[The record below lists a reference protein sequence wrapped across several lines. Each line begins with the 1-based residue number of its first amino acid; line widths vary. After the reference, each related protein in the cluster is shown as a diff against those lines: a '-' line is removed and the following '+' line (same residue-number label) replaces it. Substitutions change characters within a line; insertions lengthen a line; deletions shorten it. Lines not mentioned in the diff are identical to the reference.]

1 MRELYQVV
9 EVGPAWYQDNIPCQE
24 ACPVRTNCRGYLNL
38 AAAGEF
44 EKAWE
49 LALDPNPMASIC
61 GSVCAAPCETA
72 CRRKE
77 VDKPLSIRYVKKFL
91 SDWTHQNVRVDGHGY
106 TQPAAPVFGKPSGRV
121 AVVGA
126 GCAGLSAASD
136 LAKLGFGVTVLDALD
151 QAGGTALAGVPPFR
165 LPREVI
171 DRDING
177 IVNDNVE
184 LRLSTYVGRDVTLR
198 QLRDEYDAV
207 LITAGCFEPN
217 YPPDIKNLDAAGV
230 MGGIVF
236 LERAYRGRPVEVGK
250 RVIVLGGG
258 YTAMDCASTSWR
270 LGADEVFIVYRRG
283 REEMVVDEEELGET
297 EREGI
302 NFVYL
307 AGPVEVTLDEKGH
320 ASGVKFV
327 RNKLGEP
334 DKSGRRSP
342 EPIPG
347 SEFVIPCDN
356 VLLALSQN
364 PDTTWLADIP
374 EFRVKRAR
382 DLGIDAETYQ
392 SVVPKI
398 FFAGDY
404 RTGPTTIIEAVADG
418 RSAAQQI
425 ARFLD
430 PIAIAVNVPE
440 YHEIVT
446 LRRSSTPDN
455 VGQIALE
462 GELARIYHNMSV
474 DYDRIPRQEMPK
486 LQKKDRRGLFLEVNQ
501 GYTEAQAV
509 AESDRCLK
517 CNFNIEIIGELCIIC
532 GGCVDVCPMD
542 VIHMVDMSDIVDDGA
557 IPGVGEAKKW
567 DKGVAFFL
575 DETAC
580 IRCALCIIRCPTDA
594 ITMNRYGAVMPSIGK
609 TLPKESI
616 DDEIHLDLTIGAK
629 KAARPLP
636 LYDPALAAG
645 YKPITNGGMNGNG
658 KNGHNGNGHRGPGSE
673 VLAGTQHG
681 APSDQST
688 RKEKA
693 H

>member
-24 ACPVRTNCRGYLNL
+24 ACPVKTNCRGYLNL

-44 EKAWE
+44 EKGWE

-91 SDWTHQNVRVDGHGY
+91 SDWAHENVELDGGRRY
-106 TQPAAPVFGKPSGRV
+106 TQPPPPVFGPPRGKV

-136 LAKLGFGVTVLDALD
+136 LAKLGFGITVFDALD
-151 QAGGTALAGVPPFR
+151 QAGGTQLAGVPPFR

-177 IVNDNVE
+177 IVNENVE
-184 LRLSTYVGRDVTLR
+184 LRLSTYVGRDVSLR
-198 QLRDEYDAV
+198 QLHDEYDAV
-207 LITAGCFEPN
+207 LVAAGCFEPN
-217 YPPDIKNLDAAGV
+217 YPRIKGEDAAGV
-230 MGGIVF
+230 MAGIVF
-236 LERAYRGRPVEVGK
+236 LERAYRGRPLEVGK

-270 LGADEVFIVYRRG
+270 LGADHVVIAYRRS
-283 REEMVVDEEELGET
+283 RDEMVVDEEELTET
-297 EREGI
+297 EREGME
-302 NFVYL
+302 FVYL
-307 AGPVEVTLDEKGH
+307 ISPVEILTDPNGH
-320 ASGVKFV
+320 VRGAVFV

-334 DKSGRRSP
+334 DKSGRRAP
-342 EPIPG
+342 EPIQG
-347 SEFVIPCDN
+347 SEFEIPCDT
-356 VLLALSQN
+356 VLLALGQA
-364 PDTTWLADIP
+364 PDTTWLAADFP
-374 EFRVKRAR
+374 EFRVKRWTEIKV
-382 DLGIDAETYQ
+382 DPETYQ
-392 SVVPKI
+392 TVVPKVFI
-398 FFAGDY
+398 AGDY
-404 RTGPTTIIEAVADG
+404 RTAPSTIIEAVADG

-430 PIAIAVNVPE
+430 ENAVAVNVPE
-440 YHEIVT
+440 YHEVVT

-455 VGQIALE
+455 IGMIALE
-462 GELARIYHNMSV
+462 GELARVYHNMSV

-486 LQKKDRRGLFLEVNQ
+486 LAKQDRRGLFLEVNQ
-501 GYTEAQAV
+501 GYTDAQAV

-542 VIHMVDMSDIVDDGA
+542 VIHMVDMSDIVDDGS
-557 IPGVGEAKKW
+557 IPAVAGAKKW
-567 DKGVAFFL
+567 ENGVAFFL

-594 ITMNRYGAVMPSIGK
+594 ITMNRYGTVMPAVGNV
-609 TLPKESI
+609 LPKESI
-616 DDEIHLDLTIGAK
+616 DDEIHLDLTVGAK
-629 KAARPLP
+629 KAVRPLP
-636 LYDPALAAG
+636 LYDPSLAAG
-645 YKPITNGGMNGNG
+645 YKPVL
-658 KNGHNGNGHRGPGSE
+658 NGHGLNGNGHNKSGG
-673 VLAGTQHG
+673 H
-681 APSDQST
+681 AP
-688 RKEKA
+688 RPAREKELT

>member
-9 EVGPAWYQDNIPCQE
+9 EVGPAWYQENIPCQE
-24 ACPVRTNCRGYLNL
+24 ACPVKTNCRGYLNL

-44 EKAWE
+44 EKGWE

-91 SDWTHQNVRVDGHGY
+91 SDWAHENVELDGGRRY
-106 TQPAAPVFGKPSGRV
+106 TQPPPPVFGPPRGKV
-121 AVVGA
+121 AIVGA

-136 LAKLGFGVTVLDALD
+136 LAKLGFGITVFDALD
-151 QAGGTALAGVPPFR
+151 QAGGTQLAGVPPFR

-177 IVNDNVE
+177 IVDENVE
-184 LRLSTYVGRDVTLR
+184 LRLSTYVGRDISLR
-198 QLRDEYDAV
+198 QLHDEYDAV
-207 LITAGCFEPN
+207 LVAAGCFEPN
-217 YPPDIKNLDAAGV
+217 YPRIKGEDAPGV
-230 MGGIVF
+230 MAGIVF
-236 LERAYRGRPVEVGK
+236 LERAYRGRPLEVGK

-270 LGADEVFIVYRRG
+270 LGADNVYVVYRRS
-283 REEMVVDEEELGET
+283 RDEMVVDEEELTET
-297 EREGI
+297 EREGME
-302 NFVYL
+302 FVYL
-307 AGPVEVTLDEKGH
+307 ASPAEILTDPAGH
-320 ASGVKFV
+320 VRGVVFV

-334 DKSGRRSP
+334 DKSGRRAP
-342 EPIPG
+342 EPIQG
-347 SEFVIPCDN
+347 SEFEIPCDT
-356 VLLALSQN
+356 VLLALGQA
-364 PDTTWLADIP
+364 PDTTWLAADFP
-374 EFRVKRAR
+374 EFRVKRWTEIKV
-382 DLGIDAETYQ
+382 DPETYQ
-392 SVVPKI
+392 TVVPKVFI
-398 FFAGDY
+398 AGDY
-404 RTGPTTIIEAVADG
+404 RTAPTTIIEAVADG

-430 PIAIAVNVPE
+430 ENAVAVNVPE
-440 YHEIVT
+440 YHEVVT

-455 VGQIALE
+455 IGMIALE
-462 GELARIYHNMSV
+462 GEMARIYHNMSV

-486 LQKKDRRGLFLEVNQ
+486 LSKQDRRGLFLEVNQ
-501 GYTEAQAV
+501 GYTEMQAV

-542 VIHMVDMSDIVDDGA
+542 VIHMVDMSDVVDDGS
-557 IPGVGEAKKW
+557 IPAVAEAKKW
-567 DKGVAFFL
+567 QNGVAFFL

-594 ITMNRYGAVMPSIGK
+594 ITMNRYGAVLPAMGNV
-609 TLPKESI
+609 LPKESI
-616 DDEIHLDLTIGAK
+616 DDEIHLDLTVGAK
-629 KAARPLP
+629 KAVRPLP
-636 LYDPALAAG
+636 LYDPSLAAG
-645 YKPITNGGMNGNG
+645 YKPILNGQGPRTNG
-658 KNGHNGNGHRGPGSE
+658 HTPD
-673 VLAGTQHG
+673 V
-681 APSDQST
+681 
-688 RKEKA
+688 KEKELT

>member
-9 EVGPAWYQDNIPCQE
+9 EVGPAWYQENIPCQE

-77 VDKPLSIRYVKKFL
+77 VDKPLSIRYMKKFL
-91 SDWTHQNVRVDGHGY
+91 SDWTHQNITVNGRAY
-106 TQPAAPVFGKPSGRV
+106 TQPAPPVFGPPRGKV
-121 AVVGA
+121 AIVGA
-126 GCAGLSAASD
+126 GCAGLGAASD

-177 IVNDNVE
+177 IVNENVE

-198 QLRDEYDAV
+198 QLHDEYDAV
-207 LITAGCFEPN
+207 LVTAGCFEPN
-217 YPPDIKNLDAAGV
+217 YPGIPGEDADGV
-230 MGGIVF
+230 MAGIVF
-236 LERAYRGRPVEVGK
+236 LERAYRGRPLEVGK
-250 RVIVLGGG
+250 RVVVLGGG

-270 LGADEVFIVYRRG
+270 LGADDVYIVYRRS
-283 REEMVVDEEELGET
+283 RDEMVVDEEELGET
-297 EREGI
+297 EREGMR
-302 NFVYL
+302 FVYL
-307 AGPVEVTLDEKGH
+307 ASPVAILTNDAGH
-320 ASGVKFV
+320 VRGVRFI

-342 EPIPG
+342 EPIEG
-347 SEFVIPCDN
+347 SEFDIECDT
-356 VLLALSQN
+356 VLLALGQA
-364 PDTTWLADIP
+364 PDTTFLAEFP
-374 EFRVKRAR
+374 EFRVKRWR
-382 DLGIDAETYQ
+382 DVKLDADTYQ
-392 SVVPKI
+392 TVVPKV
-398 FFAGDY
+398 FMAGDY
-404 RTGPTTIIEAVADG
+404 RTGPTTIIEAVAEG

-430 PIAIAVNVPE
+430 PLAVAVNIPE

-455 VGQIALE
+455 VGQIAGE

-486 LQKKDRRGLFLEVNQ
+486 LAKKERRGLFLEVNQ
-501 GYTEAQAV
+501 GYSEAQAV
-509 AESDRCLK
+509 AEGDRCLK

-567 DKGVAFFL
+567 DRGVAFFL

-580 IRCALCIIRCPTDA
+580 IRCALCVIRCPTDA
-594 ITMNRYGAVMPSIGK
+594 ITMNRYGAVMPTIGK

-616 DDEIHLDLTIGAK
+616 DDEIHLDLTVASRKSI
-629 KAARPLP
+629 RPLP
-636 LYDPALAAG
+636 MYDPALAAG
-645 YKPITNGGMNGNG
+645 YKPASNGHANGNG
-658 KNGHNGNGHRGPGSE
+658 ANGHNGKPARE
-673 VLAGTQHG
+673 
-681 APSDQST
+681 
-688 RKEKA
+688 KEREA
-693 H
+693 VH

>member
-9 EVGPAWYQDNIPCQE
+9 EVAPSWYQDNIPCQE

-61 GSVCAAPCETA
+61 GSVCAAPCESA

-77 VDKPLSIRYVKKFL
+77 IDKPLSIRYVKKFL
-91 SDWTHQNVRVDGHGY
+91 SDWTHENVRVDGHAY
-106 TQPAAPVFGKPSGRV
+106 TQPPSPVFGRPSQRV
-121 AVVGA
+121 AIVGA

-136 LAKLGFGVTVLDALD
+136 LAKAGFGCTIFDALEA
-151 QAGGTALAGVPPFR
+151 AGGTQLAGVPPFR

-171 DRDING
+171 DRDLSG
-177 IVNDNVE
+177 VVNANVE
-184 LRLSTYVGRDVTLR
+184 LRLSTYVGKDVSLK
-198 QLRDEYDAV
+198 QLHDEYDAV

-217 YPPDIKNLDAAGV
+217 YPSEIENLDAPGV
-230 MGGIVF
+230 MAGIVF
-236 LERAYRGRPVEVGK
+236 LERAYRDRPVEVGK
-250 RVIVLGGG
+250 RVVVLGGG

-270 LGADEVFIVYRRG
+270 LGADEVYIVYRRG

-297 EREGI
+297 EREDI
-302 NFVYL
+302 RFVYL
-307 AGPVEVTLDEKGH
+307 ASPVAVLVDGNGH
-320 ASGVKFV
+320 ARAVKFV
-327 RNKLGEP
+327 RNKLGDP
-334 DKSGRRSP
+334 DRSGRRSP

-347 SEFVIPCDN
+347 SEFEIPCET

-364 PDTTWLADIP
+364 PDVTWLADIP

-382 DLGIDAETYQ
+382 DLGIDPETYQ
-392 SVVPKI
+392 TKVKKI
-398 FFAGDY
+398 FIAGDY
-404 RTGPTTIIEAVADG
+404 RTGPATIIEAVAEG
-418 RSAAQQI
+418 RSAAQQVM
-425 ARFLD
+425 RFLD
-430 PIAIAVNVPE
+430 PAAAAVNVPE

-455 VGQIALE
+455 TGQIAGE
-462 GELARIYHNMSV
+462 GELARVYHNMSV

-486 LQKKDRRGLFLEVNQ
+486 LAKHERRGLFLEVNR
-501 GYTEAQAV
+501 GYEVAQAV

-557 IPGVGEAKKW
+557 IPAVGEAKKW
-567 DKGVAFFL
+567 EKGVAFYL

-616 DDEIHLDLTIGAK
+616 DDEIHLDLTVAGRKSI
-629 KAARPLP
+629 RPLP
-636 LYDPALAAG
+636 MYDPALASG
-645 YKPITNGGMNGNG
+645 FKDIQNG
-658 KNGHNGNGHRGPGSE
+658 NGNGHHR
-673 VLAGTQHG
+673 
-681 APSDQST
+681 
-688 RKEKA
+688 A
-693 H
+693 HANEMGRQRELTAKKL

>member
-1 MRELYQVV
+1 VK
-9 EVGPAWYQDNIPCQE
+9 
-24 ACPVRTNCRGYLNL
+24 TNCRGYLNL

-91 SDWTHQNVRVDGHGY
+91 SDWTHENIRNDGHAY
-106 TQPAAPVFGKPSGRV
+106 TQPPPPVFGPPRGRV

-136 LAKLGFGVTVLDALD
+136 LAKLGFGVTIFDALD
-151 QAGGTALAGVPPFR
+151 QAGGTTLAGVPPFR

-171 DRDING
+171 DRDVAG
-177 IVNDNVE
+177 VVNENVQ
-184 LRLSTYVGRDVTLR
+184 LRLSTYVGRDVTLK
-198 QLRDEYDAV
+198 QLHDEYDAV
-207 LITAGCFEPN
+207 MVAAGCFEPN
-217 YPPDIKNLDAAGV
+217 YPRIPGEDADGV

-250 RVIVLGGG
+250 RVIVLGSG

-270 LGADEVFIVYRRG
+270 LGAEEIYVIVRRS
-283 REEMVVDEEELGET
+283 RDEMVVDEEELTET

-302 NFVYL
+302 QFVYL
-307 AGPVEVTLDEKGH
+307 VSPVEVLVDERGH
-320 ASGVKFV
+320 ARGVKFV

-342 EPIPG
+342 VAIAG
-347 SEFVIPCDN
+347 TEFDIPCDS
-356 VLLALSQN
+356 VLLALGQA
-364 PDTTWLADIP
+364 PETTWLNEFP
-374 EFRVKRAR
+374 EFRVKRWQ
-382 DLGIDAETYQ
+382 DIKVDPDTYQ
-392 SVVPKI
+392 TVVPKI
-398 FFAGDY
+398 FICGDF
-404 RTGPTTIIEAVADG
+404 RTAPTTIIEAVADG
-418 RSAAQQI
+418 RSAAQQV

-430 PIAIAVNVPE
+430 PMADAVDVPP

-455 VGQIALE
+455 VGLIANA
-462 GELARIYHNMSV
+462 GELARVYHNMSV

-501 GYTEAQAV
+501 GYTEAQAI

-542 VIHMVDMSDIVDDGA
+542 VIHMVDMSDVVDDGA
-557 IPGVGEAKKW
+557 IPAVGEAKKW
-567 DKGVAFFL
+567 DQGVAFFL

-580 IRCALCIIRCPTDA
+580 IRCALCVIRCPTDA
-594 ITMNRYGAVMPSIGK
+594 ITMNRYGAVLPAVGK
-609 TLPKESI
+609 ALPKESI
-616 DDEIHLDLTIGAK
+616 DDEVHLDLTVGARK
-629 KAARPLP
+629 TMRPLP
-636 LYDPALAAG
+636 MYDPKRAPG
-645 YKPITNGGMNGNG
+645 YKPVM
-658 KNGHNGNGHRGPGSE
+658 NGHNGQHVHEREPE
-673 VLAGTQHG
+673 VIH
-681 APSDQST
+681 
-688 RKEKA
+688 
-693 H
+693 

>member
-9 EVGPAWYQDNIPCQE
+9 EVAPSWYQDNIPCQE

-61 GSVCAAPCETA
+61 GSVCAAPCESA

-77 VDKPLSIRYVKKFL
+77 IDKPLSIRYVKKFL
-91 SDWTHQNVRVDGHGY
+91 SDWTHANVRVDGHGY
-106 TQPAAPVFGKPSGRV
+106 TQPPPPVYGRPSQRV
-121 AVVGA
+121 AIVGA

-136 LAKLGFGVTVLDALD
+136 LAKAGFGCTVFDALEA
-151 QAGGTALAGVPPFR
+151 AGGTQLAGVPPFR

-177 IVNDNVE
+177 VVNANVE
-184 LRLSTYVGRDVTLR
+184 LRLSTYVGKDVSLKK
-198 QLRDEYDAV
+198 LHDEYDAV

-217 YPPDIKNLDAAGV
+217 YLGIPGEEADGV
-230 MGGIVF
+230 MAGIVF
-236 LERAYRGRPVEVGK
+236 LERAYRERPVEVGK
-250 RVIVLGGG
+250 RVVVLGGG

-270 LGADEVFIVYRRG
+270 LGAEHVNIVYRRG
-283 REEMVVDEEELGET
+283 PEEVVVDEEELGET
-297 EREGI
+297 QREDV

-307 AGPVEVTLDEKGH
+307 ASPVEFLVNAKNH
-320 ASGVKFV
+320 VRAVKFV
-327 RNKLGEP
+327 RNKLGDP
-334 DKSGRRSP
+334 DSTGRRAP
-342 EPIPG
+342 EAIAG
-347 SEFVIPCDN
+347 SEFEIPCET
-356 VLLALSQN
+356 VLLALGQA
-364 PDTTWLADIP
+364 PDITWLADIP

-382 DLGIDAETYQ
+382 DLGIDPETYQ
-392 SVVPKI
+392 TKVPKI
-398 FFAGDY
+398 FMAGDY
-404 RTGPTTIIEAVADG
+404 RTGATTIIEAVADG
-418 RSAAQQI
+418 RSAAQQVM
-425 ARFLD
+425 RFLD
-430 PIAIAVNVPE
+430 PSAAAVSVPE

-455 VGQIALE
+455 IGQISGE
-462 GELARIYHNMSV
+462 GELARVYHNMSV

-486 LQKKDRRGLFLEVNQ
+486 LAKQERRGLFLEVNQ
-501 GYTEAQAV
+501 GYEVAQAV

-517 CNFNIEIIGELCIIC
+517 CNFNIEIVGELCIIC

-557 IPGVGEAKKW
+557 IPAVGEAKKW
-567 DKGVAFFL
+567 EQGVAFYL

-594 ITMNRYGAVMPSIGK
+594 ITMNRYGAVMPSVGK

-616 DDEIHLDLTIGAK
+616 DDEIHLDLTV
-629 KAARPLP
+629 AARKSIRPLP
-636 LYDPALAAG
+636 LYDPVLASG
-645 YKPITNGGMNGNG
+645 FKGIQNGNG
-658 KNGHNGNGHRGPGSE
+658 NGRHRANGHDHDRE
-673 VLAGTQHG
+673 RELA
-681 APSDQST
+681 ST
-688 RKEKA
+688 KQ
-693 H
+693 

>member
-24 ACPVRTNCRGYLNL
+24 ACPVKTNCRGYLNL

-44 EKAWE
+44 EKGWE

-91 SDWTHQNVRVDGHGY
+91 SDWAHENVELDGGRRY
-106 TQPAAPVFGKPSGRV
+106 TQPPPPVFGPPRGKV

-136 LAKLGFGVTVLDALD
+136 LAKLGFGITVFDALD
-151 QAGGTALAGVPPFR
+151 QAGGTQLAGVPPFR

-177 IVNDNVE
+177 IVNENVE
-184 LRLSTYVGRDVTLR
+184 LRLSTYVGRDVSLR
-198 QLRDEYDAV
+198 QLHDEYDAV
-207 LITAGCFEPN
+207 LVAAGCFEPN
-217 YPPDIKNLDAAGV
+217 YPRIKGEDAAGV
-230 MGGIVF
+230 MAGIVF
-236 LERAYRGRPVEVGK
+236 LERAYRGRPLEVGK

-270 LGADEVFIVYRRG
+270 LGADHVVIAYRRS
-283 REEMVVDEEELGET
+283 RDEMVVDEEELTET
-297 EREGI
+297 EREGME
-302 NFVYL
+302 FVYL
-307 AGPVEVTLDEKGH
+307 ISPVEILTDPNGH
-320 ASGVKFV
+320 VRGAVFV

-334 DKSGRRSP
+334 DKSGRRAP
-342 EPIPG
+342 EPIQG
-347 SEFVIPCDN
+347 SEFEIPCDT
-356 VLLALSQN
+356 VLLALGQA
-364 PDTTWLADIP
+364 PDTTWLAADFP
-374 EFRVKRAR
+374 EFRVKRWTEIKV
-382 DLGIDAETYQ
+382 DPETYQ
-392 SVVPKI
+392 TVVPKVFI
-398 FFAGDY
+398 AGDY
-404 RTGPTTIIEAVADG
+404 RTAPSTIIEAVADG

-430 PIAIAVNVPE
+430 ENAVAVNVPE
-440 YHEIVT
+440 YHEVVT

-455 VGQIALE
+455 IGMIALE
-462 GELARIYHNMSV
+462 GELARVYHNMSV

-486 LQKKDRRGLFLEVNQ
+486 LAKQDRRGLFLEVNQ
-501 GYTEAQAV
+501 GYTDAQAV

-542 VIHMVDMSDIVDDGA
+542 VIHMVDMSDIVDDGS
-557 IPGVGEAKKW
+557 IPAVAGAKKW
-567 DKGVAFFL
+567 ENGVAFFL

-594 ITMNRYGAVMPSIGK
+594 ITMNRYGTVMPAVGNV
-609 TLPKESI
+609 LPKESI
-616 DDEIHLDLTIGAK
+616 DDEIHLDLTVGAK
-629 KAARPLP
+629 KAVRPLP
-636 LYDPALAAG
+636 LYDPSLAAG
-645 YKPITNGGMNGNG
+645 YKPVL
-658 KNGHNGNGHRGPGSE
+658 NGHGLNGNGHNKSGGP
-673 VLAGTQHG
+673 
-681 APSDQST
+681 AP
-688 RKEKA
+688 RPAREKELT

>member
-91 SDWTHQNVRVDGHGY
+91 SDWTHENVRLDGRSY
-106 TQPAAPVFGKPSGRV
+106 TQPPSPVWGPARGKV
-121 AVVGA
+121 AVIGA
-126 GCAGLSAASD
+126 GCAGPGAGSSRAR
-136 LAKLGFGVTVLDALD
+136 LGLGVTVSDALD
-151 QAGGTALAGVPPFR
+151 QAGGTTLAGVPPFR

-171 DRDING
+171 DRDIAG
-177 IVNDNVE
+177 IVNENVE
-184 LRLSTYVGRDVTLR
+184 LKLSTYVGRDIKLR
-198 QLRDEYDAV
+198 ELYERYDAV

-217 YPPDIKNLDAAGV
+217 YIGIPGEEAEGV
-230 MGGIVF
+230 MAGIVF
-236 LERAYRGRPVEVGK
+236 LERAYRGRPVDVGK
-250 RVIVLGGG
+250 RVVVLGGG

-270 LGADEVFIVYRRG
+270 LGAEDIYIVYRRS
-283 REEMVVDEEELGET
+283 RDEMVVDEEELGET
-297 EREGI
+297 AREGME
-302 NFVYL
+302 FVYL
-307 AGPVEVTLDEKGH
+307 ASPTEVLTDAEGH
-320 ASGVKFV
+320 VRGVTFV
-327 RNKLGEP
+327 RNRLGSP
-334 DKSGRRSP
+334 DASGRRAP
-342 EPIPG
+342 EPIEG
-347 SEFVIPCDN
+347 SEFEIPCET
-356 VLLALSQN
+356 VLLALGQA
-364 PDTTWLADIP
+364 PDRTFMNDFEP
-374 EFRVKRAR
+374 FRVKRWR
-382 DLGIDAETYQ
+382 DVKVDPEAFQTEVE
-392 SVVPKI
+392 SI
-398 FFAGDY
+398 FIAGDY
-404 RTGPTTIIEAVADG
+404 RTGPTTIIEAVAEG
-418 RSAAQQI
+418 RAAAQQI
-425 ARFLD
+425 ARYLD
-430 PIAIAVNVPE
+430 PIAASVDVPE

-455 VGQIALE
+455 LGQIAAE
-462 GELARIYHNMSV
+462 GELARVYHNMSV

-486 LQKKDRRGLFLEVNQ
+486 LSKKDRRGLFLEVNQ
-501 GYTEAQAV
+501 GYHEAQAV

-557 IPGVGEAKKW
+557 IPGVSEAKKW
-567 DKGVAFFL
+567 DQGVAFFL

-594 ITMNRYGAVMPSIGK
+594 ITMNRYGAVMPALGK

-616 DDEIHLDLTIGAK
+616 DDEVHLDLTIGSRK
-629 KAARPLP
+629 TMRPLP
-636 LYDPALAAG
+636 MYDPALAAG
-645 YKPITNGGMNGNG
+645 YKPITNGHLNGNG
-658 KNGHNGNGHRGPGSE
+658 R
-673 VLAGTQHG
+673 
-681 APSDQST
+681 
-688 RKEKA
+688 
-693 H
+693 

>member
-24 ACPVRTNCRGYLNL
+24 ACPVKTNCRGYLNL

-44 EKAWE
+44 EKGWE

-91 SDWTHQNVRVDGHGY
+91 SDWTHQNIQVDGHSY
-106 TQPAAPVFGKPSGRV
+106 TQPPAPVFGPPRGKV
-121 AVVGA
+121 AIVGA
-126 GCAGLSAASD
+126 GCAGLAAASD
-136 LAKLGFGVTVLDALD
+136 LSKLGFGVTVYDALD

-177 IVNDNVE
+177 IVNENVE
-184 LRLSTYVGRDVTLR
+184 LRLSTYVGKDVSIR
-198 QLRDEYDAV
+198 QLHDDNDAV
-207 LITAGCFEPN
+207 LVSAGCFEPN
-217 YPPDIKNLDAAGV
+217 YPRIPGEDSAGV
-230 MGGIVF
+230 MAGIVF
-236 LERAYRGRPVEVGK
+236 LERAYRGRPLEVGK
-250 RVIVLGGG
+250 RVVVLGGG

-270 LGADEVFIVYRRG
+270 LGAEEVFIVYRRS
-283 REEMVVDEEELGET
+283 RDEMVVDEEELTET
-297 EREGI
+297 EREGMQ
-302 NFVYL
+302 FVYL
-307 AGPVEVTLDEKGH
+307 ASPTAVKAD
-320 ASGVKFV
+320 ASGHVSGVEFV

-334 DKSGRRSP
+334 DKSGRRAP

-347 SEFVIPCDN
+347 SEFVVPCDT
-356 VLLALSQN
+356 VLLALGQA
-364 PDTTWLADIP
+364 PDTTWLAQDFP
-374 EFRVKRAR
+374 EFRVKRWNEIKVDR
-382 DLGIDAETYQ
+382 ETYQ
-392 SVVPKI
+392 TVVPKI
-398 FFAGDY
+398 FMGGDY
-404 RTGPTTIIEAVADG
+404 RTAPTTIIEAVADG

-430 PIAIAVNVPE
+430 ENAVAVNVPE
-440 YHEIVT
+440 YHEVVT

-455 VGQIALE
+455 IGLISLE
-462 GELARIYHNMSV
+462 GELARVYHNMSV

-486 LQKKDRRGLFLEVNQ
+486 LAKQERRGLFLEVNQ

-542 VIHMVDMSDIVDDGA
+542 VIHMVDMSDIVDDGS
-557 IPGVGEAKKW
+557 IPAVGQAKKW
-567 DKGVAFFL
+567 QNGVAFFL

-594 ITMNRYGAVMPSIGK
+594 ITMNRYGTVMPAVGNV
-609 TLPKESI
+609 LPKESI
-616 DDEIHLDLTIGAK
+616 DDEIHLDLTVAAK

-636 LYDPALAAG
+636 LYDPALAPG
-645 YKPITNGGMNGNG
+645 YKPAL
-658 KNGHNGNGHRGPGSE
+658 NGHPGGNGHHAHVDE
-673 VLAGTQHG
+673 
-681 APSDQST
+681 
-688 RKEKA
+688 KELVR

>member
-9 EVGPAWYQDNIPCQE
+9 EVGPAWYQENIPCQE

-61 GSVCAAPCETA
+61 GSVCAAPCESA

-91 SDWTHQNVRVDGHGY
+91 SDWAHDNVTIDGRPY
-106 TQPAAPVFGKPSGRV
+106 TQPTPPVFGVPTKKV
-121 AVVGA
+121 AIVGA
-126 GCAGLSAASD
+126 GCAGLAAASD
-136 LAKLGFGVTVLDALD
+136 LAKQGFGVTVLDALD
-151 QAGGTALAGVPPFR
+151 QAGGTPLAGVPPFR

-171 DRDING
+171 DRDISG
-177 IVNDNVE
+177 IVNENVE
-184 LRLSTYVGRDVTLR
+184 LRLSTYVGRDVKLR
-198 QLRDEYDAV
+198 ELYERYDAV
-207 LITAGCFEPN
+207 LVTAGCFEPN
-217 YPPDIKNLDAAGV
+217 YIGIPGEDADGV
-230 MGGIVF
+230 MAGIVF

-250 RVIVLGGG
+250 KVVVLGGG

-270 LGADEVFIVYRRG
+270 LGADEVFIVYRRS
-283 REEMVVDEEELGET
+283 RDEMVVDEEELGET
-297 EREGI
+297 EREGMQ
-302 NFVYL
+302 FVYL
-307 AGPVEVTLDEKGH
+307 ASPVEFLTDAKGH
-320 ASGVKFV
+320 VRGVKFV

-342 EPIPG
+342 EPIAG
-347 SEFVIPCDN
+347 SEFEIPADT
-356 VLLALSQN
+356 VLLALGQS
-364 PDTTWLADIP
+364 PDTTFLNEFP
-374 EFRVKRAR
+374 EFRVKRWR
-382 DLGIDAETYQ
+382 DVKVDPDTYQ

-398 FFAGDY
+398 FMAGDY
-404 RTGPTTIIEAVADG
+404 RTGPATIIEAVAEG

-430 PIAIAVNVPE
+430 PIANAVNVPE
-440 YHEIVT
+440 YHEVVT

-455 VGQIALE
+455 IGQISLE
-462 GELARIYHNMSV
+462 GELARVYHNMSV

-486 LQKKDRRGLFLEVNQ
+486 LGKKDRRGLFLEVNQ
-501 GYTEAQAV
+501 GYSEAQAI

-557 IPGVGEAKKW
+557 IPGIGEAKKW
-567 DKGVAFFL
+567 ENGVAFFL

-580 IRCALCIIRCPTDA
+580 IRCALCVIRCPTDA
-594 ITMNRYGAVMPSIGK
+594 ITMNRYGTVMPSVGK

-616 DDEIHLDLTIGAK
+616 DDEVHLDLTVGAK

-636 LYDPALAAG
+636 RYDPALAAG
-645 YKPITNGGMNGNG
+645 YKPAGNGNG
-658 KNGHNGNGHRGPGSE
+658 ANGHNGHVHTHETERE
-673 VLAGTQHG
+673 RVH
-681 APSDQST
+681 
-688 RKEKA
+688 
-693 H
+693 